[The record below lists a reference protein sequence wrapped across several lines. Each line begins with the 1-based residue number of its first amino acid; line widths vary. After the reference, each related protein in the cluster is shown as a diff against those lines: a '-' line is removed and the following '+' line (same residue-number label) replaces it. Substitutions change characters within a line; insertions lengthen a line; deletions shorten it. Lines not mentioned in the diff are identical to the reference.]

1 MRIPHIWWRREEI
14 ESMKLFVLKRLAF
27 TLLAIFAILAVQ
39 LAAPGPAQAI
49 ILDCPPVINIKAV
62 GAPFPWT
69 ATAANDAILH
79 FAEASYTCS
88 NGTCTLSC
96 AYSGPNNAYTL
107 LDYKVPPGTC
117 QYTNEGRSFACSSL
131 PPPRH
136 RKSID

>member
-1 MRIPHIWWRREEI
+1 MVAAGGNLK
-14 ESMKLFVLKRLAF
+14 SMKPFLLKRLAF
-27 TLLAIFAILAVQ
+27 VSLAIFAILAIQ
-39 LAAPGPAQAI
+39 LSAPSPARAI
-49 ILDCPPVINIKAV
+49 ILNCPPVINIKAV

-79 FAEASYTCS
+79 FAEASYSCS

-96 AYSGPNNAYTL
+96 SYSGPNNAYTL

>member
-1 MRIPHIWWRREEI
+1 
-14 ESMKLFVLKRLAF
+14 MKLLVIKRLA
-27 TLLAIFAILAVQ
+27 LAPLAVIAMLAIQAV
-39 LAAPGPAQAI
+39 APGLAQAI
-49 ILDCPPVINIKAV
+49 VLNCPPVIGIKAV

-69 ATAANDAILH
+69 ATAGNDAALN
-79 FAEASYTCS
+79 FAEASYSCS

-96 AYSGPNNAYTL
+96 AYLAPGNAYTL

-136 RKSID
+136 RKTID

>member
-1 MRIPHIWWRREEI
+1 
-14 ESMKLFVLKRLAF
+14 MKLSVLKRLAF
-27 TLLAIFAILAVQ
+27 VSIAIFAILAIQ
-39 LAAPGPAQAI
+39 LVAPGPARAVT
-49 ILDCPPVINIKAV
+49 LNCPPVINIKAV

-79 FAEASYTCS
+79 FAEASYSCS

-96 AYSGPNNAYTL
+96 AYSAPNNAYTL

-131 PPPRH
+131 LAPRH
-136 RKSID
+136 HKLD

>member
-1 MRIPHIWWRREEI
+1 MRIPHMVAAEET
-14 ESMKLFVLKRLAF
+14 ESMKLCALKRLASIS
-27 TLLAIFAILAVQ
+27 LAIFAILGIQ
-39 LAAPGPAQAI
+39 LVAPGLARAI
-49 ILDCPPVINIKAV
+49 TLNCPPVINVRAV

-79 FAEASYTCS
+79 FAEASYSCS

-96 AYSGPNNAYTL
+96 AYSAPGNAYTL

-136 RKSID
+136 RKSVD